1 MCPVAEE
8 AMAINY
14 DFLFEDKKDDYQ
26 EILQELRDN
35 RAQLIDIRER
45 KEWEQS
51 HFKCAMHIPLS
62 DLSRGIGVETLK
74 KIKKSNKK
82 IYIHCRS
89 GNRARKAQRI
99 LAQYGCK
106 EFHIIPI
113 SMMKMIEEGFNLTA

>member
-1 MCPVAEE
+1 M
-8 AMAINY
+8 INY
-14 DFLFEDKKDDYQ
+14 DFLFEEKQ
-26 EILQELRDN
+26 EGCQEVLRELRSGK
-35 RAQLIDIRER
+35 AQLIDIRER
-45 KEWEQS
+45 NEWEKN

-62 DLSRGIGVETLK
+62 DLSRGIGVEILK